1 MKYILGVFTLL
12 FTVLYSNLGHTL
24 PLEKL
29 ILPDGF
35 KIEVYAEDVTNA
47 RQMAMG
53 QSGII
58 YVGSRGEGKVHAVV
72 DTDKDGK
79 ADKVVVVAE
88 NLTMP
93 TGIAYKDGD
102 LYVAAVS
109 EVLKFEN
116 IDDVYANSPK
126 AEVVISGLPTE
137 THHGWKYIDFGPDG
151 WLYVPVGAPCNICQ
165 TVGDDKFDD
174 PRFASILKFDL
185 VTGEMKWVAKGVR
198 NTVGFDWQPD
208 SKELWFSDNGRDWM
222 GDDIPPCEINRVTA
236 DNQHFGYPYIH
247 GGDIIDPEFGSG
259 KNPDDY
265 TKPEL
270 KLGAHVAP
278 LGVHFYQGKHFP
290 ATYNKSLF
298 VAEHGSWNRSEKS
311 GYRVMRANFDGAEI
325 GSYETF
331 IEGFLNSDDTVWGRP
346 VAFLTLP
353 DGSMLIS
360 DDFAN
365 VIYKVTYQK

>member
-1 MKYILGVFTLL
+1 MKNIQGLLLL
-12 FTVLYSNLGHTL
+12 FFAVLYSTSGLSV
-24 PLEKL
+24 PLDKL

-35 KIEVYAEDVTNA
+35 KIAVYAEDVTNA

-53 QSGII
+53 KNGII
-58 YVGSRGEGKVHAVV
+58 YVGSRSEGKVHAVI
-72 DTDKDGK
+72 DTNQDGK
-79 ADKVVVVAE
+79 ADKVVVVAD

-109 EVLKFEN
+109 EVLMYEN
-116 IDDVYANSPK
+116 IDEEYANSPK
-126 AEVVISGLPTE
+126 GEVVISGLPTE

-165 TVGDDKFDD
+165 TVGDGKFDD
-174 PRFASILKFDL
+174 PRFASILKFNL
-185 VTGEMKWVAKGVR
+185 ATKEMKWVAKGVR
-198 NTVGFDWQPD
+198 NTVGFDWHPD
-208 SKELWFSDNGRDWM
+208 SEALWFSDNGRDWM

-236 DNQHFGYPYIH
+236 DEQHFGYPYIH
-247 GGDIIDPEFGSG
+247 GGDIIDPEFGTG
-259 KNPDDY
+259 KDPDDY

-278 LGVHFYQGKHFP
+278 LGVQFYQGTQFP
-290 ATYNKSLF
+290 AAYKKSLF
-298 VAEHGSWNRSEKS
+298 VAEHGSWNRTEKS
-311 GYRVMRANFDGAEI
+311 GYRVMRANFDGTEI

-331 IEGFLNSDDTVWGRP
+331 IEGFLNPDDTVWGRP

-353 DGSMLIS
+353 DGSLLIS